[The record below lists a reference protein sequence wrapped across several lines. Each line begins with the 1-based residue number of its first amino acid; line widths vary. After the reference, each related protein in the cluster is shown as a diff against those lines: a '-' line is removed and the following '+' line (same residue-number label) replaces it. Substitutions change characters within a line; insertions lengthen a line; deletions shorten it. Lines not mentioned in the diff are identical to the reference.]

1 MAGTWAST
9 VTQNST
15 VTPSNVVLAL
25 DAPGVAGNS
34 APVSYV
40 SGLSTSKI
48 IFPEVYSGLNAMSIC
63 TVTRYTSPTL
73 NRARIFQPFRSTAN
87 WLHGQWSGY
96 SGVACASL
104 RVPAVRRLRAD
115 ASCRRPARRLQ
126 RLAAHVAGYHGDGV
140 GVHLH
145 VLQRRH

>member
-1 MAGTWAST
+1 
-9 VTQNST
+9 
-15 VTPSNVVLAL
+15 
-25 DAPGVAGNS
+25 
-34 APVSYV
+34 
-40 SGLSTSKI
+40 
-48 IFPEVYSGLNAMSIC
+48 MSIC